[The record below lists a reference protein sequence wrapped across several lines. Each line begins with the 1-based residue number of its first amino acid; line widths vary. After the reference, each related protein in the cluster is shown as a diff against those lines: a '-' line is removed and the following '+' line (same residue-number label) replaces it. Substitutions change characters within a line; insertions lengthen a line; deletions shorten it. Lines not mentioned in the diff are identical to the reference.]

1 MNNETL
7 DYFLPQVQSDIGDL
21 VHYSTHLGQLLCKYG
36 LPFESLSAR
45 TLEEKSSELYTEARE
60 LGDDL
65 PFSTLAVYVAAFADI
80 LEERLQE

>member
-21 VHYSTHLGQLLCKYG
+21 VHYSAHLGQLLCKYG
-36 LPFESLSAR
+36 LPFESLRAT
-45 TLEEKSSELYTEARE
+45 TLEEQSSELYAEARE

-65 PFSTLAVYVAAFADI
+65 PFSTLAVYIAAFADI
-80 LEERLQE
+80 LEERLK

>member
-36 LPFESLSAR
+36 LPFEGLSTR
-45 TLEEKSSELYTEARE
+45 TLEEQSSELYTEARK

-80 LEERLQE
+80 LEERLK